1 MLRCKDVVERASRY
15 IDGEMSWSRRLGMRL
30 HLMMCIHCR
39 RFMRQFRM
47 VRDTLGHCSERQP
60 EPTEQSLREL
70 VEKLRKDGD

>member
-47 VRDTLGHCSERQP
+47 VRDTLGNCPERQA

>member
-47 VRDTLGHCSERQP
+47 VRDTLGYCPDRQP

-70 VEKLRKDGD
+70 VERLRKDGD